1 MTNVG
6 WCLRVYRNRTNI
18 KYNNIIYDKLILTGE
33 NAAEIMDCVLGLAG
47 STGTESS
54 PSRASAAETS
64 APTGA

>member
-1 MTNVG
+1 M
-6 WCLRVYRNRTNI
+6 RVYRNRTNI